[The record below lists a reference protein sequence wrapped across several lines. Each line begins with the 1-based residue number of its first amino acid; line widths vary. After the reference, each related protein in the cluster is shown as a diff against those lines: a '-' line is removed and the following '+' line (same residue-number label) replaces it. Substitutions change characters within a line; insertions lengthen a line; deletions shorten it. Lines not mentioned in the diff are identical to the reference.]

1 MVETAWI
8 ALRKIEIFMHAQ
20 ESPKSTNLHAKH
32 VVRHVSDRGP
42 KAYCKVHLKSLVQH
56 IRTSDSQYQ
65 TLERGS
71 ASTPLRSVDT
81 CAAFRRALYLL
92 STALA
97 ALPWHIL
104 AFLGSRALREYR

>member
-42 KAYCKVHLKSLVQH
+42 NAYCKVHLKSLVQH

-71 ASTPLRSVDT
+71 ICSYCGILVTGLVFGVDDFDDEFVDKNT
-81 CAAFRRALYLL
+81 SC
-92 STALA
+92 
-97 ALPWHIL
+97 
-104 AFLGSRALREYR
+104 